1 MRSRKVKIATGSVGW
16 VVGAMKSE
24 RPISSKEM
32 MPAKVKAP
40 IIPARMLGSVMLKKA
55 FSGGA
60 PIDTAAWGIELE
72 LVGTPHRVPIPGVW
86 LASLSPWTLSFSRP
100 DTTAWPAGS
109 YEVRL
114 IYISPEAT
122 PRRFVQPLGLV
133 LEVTR

>member
-1 MRSRKVKIATGSVGW
+1 MTTSTLPHIAGSAFALVL
-16 VVGAMKSE
+16 SSDTC
-24 RPISSKEM
+24 PISD
-32 MPAKVKAP
+32 PTA
-40 IIPARMLGSVMLKKA
+40 
-55 FSGGA
+55 A